1 MTLRLV
7 FPLMKS
13 EKSRLMFGAF
23 PIHQNA
29 AWAIIVHPSYFF
41 QRQLSFVLSHQ
52 WDWLICIGILFER
65 FPFMAVFFT
74 QVLREGHIAK
84 WTESWHSWALKD
96 REKWTASYLY
106 QNEKKCLRR
115 DVEMLCCYEMKDLWL
130 QFLEATFLCTRSP
143 WYTHDAGVVGAH
155 WYRCSPFVCCRSSW
169 KCGMDLYIKLR
180 SVGSCKTSKIWEK
193 RFMQKVH
200 MLCMCNPGFKLI

>member
-1 MTLRLV
+1 MQHRTHKKKDLIEDDPQAGLS
-7 FPLMKS
+7 PY
-13 EKSRLMFGAF
+13 EKWKVKTDVRCLS
-23 PIHQNA
+23 IHQNA

-106 QNEKKCLRR
+106 QNEKNACG
-115 DVEMLCCYEMKDLWL
+115 EMSRCYAAME
-130 QFLEATFLCTRSP
+130 
-143 WYTHDAGVVGAH
+143 
-155 WYRCSPFVCCRSSW
+155 W
-169 KCGMDLYIKLR
+169 KIFDFN
-180 SVGSCKTSKIWEK
+180 S
-193 RFMQKVH
+193 
-200 MLCMCNPGFKLI
+200 

>member
-65 FPFMAVFFT
+65 FPFMAVFFHAGT
-74 QVLREGHIAK
+74 KRR
-84 WTESWHSWALKD
+84 SHSKMDWVVALLGPERQGEVNSKLLVP
-96 REKWTASYLY
+96 EW
-106 QNEKKCLRR
+106 KKMPAARCR
-115 DVEMLCCYEMKDLWL
+115 DVMLLWN
-130 QFLEATFLCTRSP
+130 ERSL
-143 WYTHDAGVVGAH
+143 T
-155 WYRCSPFVCCRSSW
+155 S
-169 KCGMDLYIKLR
+169 ILR
-180 SVGSCKTSKIWEK
+180 SN
-193 RFMQKVH
+193 FFVH
-200 MLCMCNPGFKLI
+200 SLPVIHP